1 MRKTIGKAM
10 VGGTITIWTW
20 EQPGKAFEAA
30 AKGFEEAN
38 PGTTVKVENVGNP
51 AIWDKITTGLAAGGQ
66 GLPDIMNVGIDY
78 IGGYMDKF
86 PDAFADLSDYGA
98 DDLKDDFP
106 SGVMKSATRDG
117 KIYGLPFEVNTG
129 ALVYDVKMFEEAR
142 KRPATTCSASTR
154 HAPATRT
161 AATLGR
167 LSLHCRTPSTSTP
180 TATSP

>member
-1 MRKTIGKAM
+1 MGAAGQSVRT
-10 VGGTITIWTW
+10 
-20 EQPGKAFEAA
+20 A

-98 DDLKDDFP
+98 DD
-106 SGVMKSATRDG
+106 SRTIS
-117 KIYGLPFEVNTG
+117 
-129 ALVYDVKMFEEAR
+129 
-142 KRPATTCSASTR
+142 RPV
-154 HAPATRT
+154 
-161 AATLGR
+161 
-167 LSLHCRTPSTSTP
+167 
-180 TATSP
+180 